1 MTVCALNTNILS
13 LTLYKSNL
21 EYSIMNISS
30 QRQNI
35 AYTLSRACTGT
46 TDFSN
51 DPQVQ
56 SLQYMDSYLELQQK
70 NLETQQKAATTQ
82 LESLQKLLENN
93 IKKDFTINLSA

>member
-51 DPQVQ
+51 EEKHRRRVEMIDN
-56 SLQYMDSYLELQQK
+56 YG
-70 NLETQQKAATTQ
+70 N
-82 LESLQKLLENN
+82 
-93 IKKDFTINLSA
+93 